1 MELTEEV
8 RIYFF
13 NHNVGVLDTRITRSR
28 FVYIETDDLH
38 SMYRYSLESP
48 EMLQHDVGHNE
59 WRDIWLGVRREQTAL
74 F

>member
-8 RIYFF
+8 HIYFF
-13 NHNVGVLDTRITRSR
+13 NHNVGALDTRITRSR